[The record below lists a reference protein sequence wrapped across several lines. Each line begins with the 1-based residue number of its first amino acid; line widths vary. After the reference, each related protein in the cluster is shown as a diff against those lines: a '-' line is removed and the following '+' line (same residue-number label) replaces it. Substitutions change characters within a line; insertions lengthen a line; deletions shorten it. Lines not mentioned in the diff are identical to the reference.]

1 MAVGIGQAF
10 RAPVARVVFSL
21 EAVDLYSLCIEL
33 EAILGDEKLLNIL
46 ALISLQLNH
55 LAHLTVVDDRAIA
68 SELLLDD
75 FEDLLLVELLGQAL
89 DCGQSLATIALL
101 NPNVDVVLRLLRFAS
116 PVFVGLREGVEGFE
130 VLDSSGHKLVCGL

>member
-1 MAVGIGQAF
+1 VY
-10 RAPVARVVFSL
+10 
-21 EAVDLYSLCIEL
+21 LYSLCIEL

-89 DCGQSLATIALL
+89 DCGQSLATIALCDRRSAIL
-101 NPNVDVVLRLLRFAS
+101 LCLFFVAQVTYAESECECSSETASLR
-116 PVFVGLREGVEGFE
+116 
-130 VLDSSGHKLVCGL
+130 

>member
-1 MAVGIGQAF
+1 VY
-10 RAPVARVVFSL
+10 
-21 EAVDLYSLCIEL
+21 LYGLCIEL
-33 EAILGDEKLLNIL
+33 EAILGDEKLLNIF

-89 DCGQSLATIALL
+89 DCGQSLATIALYDRKSATFL
-101 NPNVDVVLRLLRFAS
+101 CLFLL
-116 PVFVGLREGVEGFE
+116 L
-130 VLDSSGHKLVCGL
+130 K